1 MKEEKTKESKSLD
14 GANCN
19 DDVVVVGF
27 SNPTMKP
34 NKM

>member
-19 DDVVVVGF
+19 DEVVVVGEF
-27 SNPTMKP
+27 GIQL
-34 NKM
+34 